1 MRRPNAIATLTVAVC
16 AAAAAYASAWGPEG
30 DRAAASPLVQEASDA
45 ATAPATS
52 ASPTASAP
60 EATAS
65 PTPPGPA
72 AVSPSSAPPATP
84 SDAPSGEPS
93 TVSPPPSPSA
103 PPSDVASPAT
113 AADVELS
120 YLAWNPETRAVEA
133 SGYAA
138 VYEDGGTCRLVL
150 TRSGTTTSAES
161 AALTDVQ
168 TTSCGG
174 LEVLGSELASGTWHA
189 VLEYTSPT
197 SAGSSAPREVVVP

>member
-1 MRRPNAIATLTVAVC
+1 MRRVNAIATLTVAVC
-16 AAAAAYASAWGPEG
+16 AAAVAYAWAWGPEG

-45 ATAPATS
+45 ATAPSTS
-52 ASPTASAP
+52 ASPEAPPAP

-65 PTPPGPA
+65 PTPSDPGA
-72 AVSPSSAPPATP
+72 ASPSAAPLATPTDVPSGAPPA
-84 SDAPSGEPS
+84 
-93 TVSPPPSPSA
+93 VSPPPSPSA
-103 PPSDVASPAT
+103 PSDVASPAT
-113 AADVELS
+113 VADVELS
-120 YLAWNPETRAVEA
+120 YLAWNPETHAVEA

-174 LEVLGSELASGTWHA
+174 LEVLGSELSSGTWRA
-189 VLEYTSPT
+189 VLEYTSQT

>member
-103 PPSDVASPAT
+103 PSDVASPAT

>member
-93 TVSPPPSPSA
+93 TVSPPPSPA
-103 PPSDVASPAT
+103 APSDVASPAT

>member
-103 PPSDVASPAT
+103 PSEVASPAT